1 MEPAKDVERPI
12 RMRGRDGRRV
22 GQAGLA
28 IAALAL
34 TPLLTGCTDGATNF
48 PSAAGDPAERQAEIH
63 TAALERFL
71 QQAPERLGHHADV
84 LVVSRAVEGGG
95 LSTARRET
103 RNIARDVQEAI
114 SRQVGEVGS
123 LTWVPHS
130 RQVLTVRRHRG
141 HVGTC
146 SIVSDGDMVVTL
158 DVLDE
163 PRGLNVDGRLCLR

>member
-1 MEPAKDVERPI
+1 M
-12 RMRGRDGRRV
+12 
-22 GQAGLA
+22 
-28 IAALAL
+28 
-34 TPLLTGCTDGATNF
+34 
-48 PSAAGDPAERQAEIH
+48 PSTSQDPAERQAEIY

-84 LVVSRAVEGGG
+84 LVASRAVEGGG
-95 LSTARRET
+95 LSTGRRET

-114 SRQVGEVGS
+114 SRQVREVGS
-123 LTWVPHS
+123 LTWVRHS
-130 RQVLTVRRHRG
+130 REVLTVGRHRR

-163 PRGLNVDGRLCLR
+163 PGGLIVGGRLCIR